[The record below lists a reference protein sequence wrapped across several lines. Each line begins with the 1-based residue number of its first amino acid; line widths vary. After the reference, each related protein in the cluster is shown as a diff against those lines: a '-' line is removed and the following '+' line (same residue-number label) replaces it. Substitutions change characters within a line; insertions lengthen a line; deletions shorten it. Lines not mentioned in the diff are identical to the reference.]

1 MIPRLIPRIRRAVRC
16 SGLSLALSSALCA
29 AVAAGTPAA
38 LAQTSAAVVPAAAAA
53 AAAAPGLS
61 AADEAL
67 LAPLAARKV
76 SGHFTET
83 RTVTGFPKPLVTTGR
98 FALEGD
104 RLVWEALE
112 PFPSVMTITPEGV
125 FIEAAGDTQALTA
138 AEIPAVGRAC
148 ALLTGVMGGRFAA
161 LADLF
166 DLRVKGG
173 AGRIA
178 IAAEPRSPELR
189 AVMTRIDA
197 TATDRLERLVMTGAA
212 GDVTAVDFTDVR
224 VER

>member
-1 MIPRLIPRIRRAVRC
+1 MIPRLIPRIRRTALR
-16 SGLSLALSSALCA
+16 SGLSAALCA
-29 AVAAGTPAA
+29 ALAAGAPAA
-38 LAQTSAAVVPAAAAA
+38 LAQTPAEGVPAAAAA

-76 SGHFTET
+76 SGRFTET

-166 DLRVKGG
+166 DLRVKGE

-189 AVMTRIDA
+189 AVMTKIEA
-197 TATDRLERLVMTGAA
+197 SATDRLERLVMTGAA